1 MDPRRP
7 RVTRRPAVARRPFA
21 FLIVA
26 LLCIA
31 AAAPASAVFA
41 QTATD
46 GPVPA
51 GLFKLTTAST
61 FVEGCFAPC
70 MCPVLFNDPLL
81 GTVRLTPAA
90 PDAGFAVYTVSD
102 LNWLVKG
109 PEYWVTGKGTYRI
122 GGQPLMQQL
131 TLDLKVGDRDVAHF
145 DSGLVAVGTSDGS
158 ITITVSMNNMVCHDT
173 VFNVVMRPLLQQ
185 EITSFGLRQSL
196 YEEGC
201 FGPCACA
208 VRTWPFIGRFGLV
221 RLDGNATSA
230 GLTAAGDFGVVDLR
244 GAVLDPAATATTG
257 SPVAGGGLYRVD
269 APGALQRL
277 RLALLENGAGP
288 TRFDSGDVAWGGD
301 LKRIDADVAANG
313 FACTDRVYSIH
324 ARRKPR
330 SDVATQSIHTDPAH
344 PGVIPA
350 P

>member
-1 MDPRRP
+1 MDPRRL

-26 LLCIA
+26 LLCIV

-41 QTATD
+41 QSTTA

-51 GLFKLTTAST
+51 GLWKLTTAST

-70 MCPVLFNDPLL
+70 MCPVLYNDPLL
-81 GTVRLTPAA
+81 GTVRLTSAA
-90 PDAGFAVYTVSD
+90 PEAGFAVYTVSD
-102 LNWLVKG
+102 LHWLVKG
-109 PEYWVTGKGTYRI
+109 FEYWVTGTGTYRI
-122 GGQPLMQQL
+122 GGQPLMHRL

-145 DSGLVAVGTSDGS
+145 DSGLVAVSTSDGS
-158 ITITVSMNNMVCHDT
+158 IAITISMNNMVCRDT
-173 VFNVVMRPLLQQ
+173 VFNVTMRPLFAQ
-185 EITSFGLRQSL
+185 EIAPYGLRQSL

-201 FGPCACA
+201 FGPCDCA

-221 RLDGNATSA
+221 RLDGNTTSA
-230 GLTAAGDFGVVDLR
+230 AWTTPGDFGIVDLR
-244 GAVLDPAATATTG
+244 GTVLDPAAPANTG
-257 SPVAGGGLYRVD
+257 SPVAGGGLYHVD
-269 APGALQRL
+269 AATTTQRL
-277 RLALLENGAGP
+277 RVALLENGAGP

-330 SDVATQSIHTDPAH
+330 SDLANQAIRPDPAH
-344 PGVIPA
+344 PGVTPA